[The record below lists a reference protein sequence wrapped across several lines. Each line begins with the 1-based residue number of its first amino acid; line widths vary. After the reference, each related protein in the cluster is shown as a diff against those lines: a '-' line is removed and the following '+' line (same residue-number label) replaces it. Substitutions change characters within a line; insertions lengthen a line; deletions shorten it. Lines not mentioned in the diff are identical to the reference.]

1 VLLVLHAR
9 GDAMTAGE
17 LADRFS
23 CSWPTVTRHL
33 QRLLDARLVSVARH
47 GRERR
52 YTLDV
57 DRLREVTSL
66 YLGVFD

>member
-1 VLLVLHAR
+1 
-9 GDAMTAGE
+9 MTAGE

-33 QRLLDARLVSVARH
+33 QQLLAAQLIAVERH

-52 YTLDV
+52 YTLNV
-57 DRLREVTSL
+57 DRLVRVTSL
-66 YLGVFD
+66 YLDAFA